1 MDSYKALAIAA
12 IQNYAVLMRHFNT
25 VDKLFSENT
34 GQGIMSSQLQLEMEE
49 TLSFL
54 RIQLEILDAKENNV
68 DNAEED

>member
-1 MDSYKALAIAA
+1 MDSYKTLAIAA

-34 GQGIMSSQLQLEMEE
+34 GQGIMSPQLQLEMEE

-54 RIQLEILDAKENNV
+54 RIQLEILDAQENNV
-68 DNAEED
+68 DNAEEC